1 MTALHWRT
9 ARELRLIAKIIPDP
23 HNPGECLDRLADVRV
38 AASGSVLYVDTQ
50 ATGQDERGAPPG
62 AGDPE
67 VYAIPSSSVIFLA
80 FR

>member
-23 HNPGECLDRLADVRV
+23 RHPGECLDRLADVKV
-38 AASGSVLYVDTQ
+38 AASGPVLYVD
-50 ATGQDERGAPPG
+50 AGRTGEDDRNVAE
-62 AGDPE
+62 PE

-80 FR
+80 FS

>member
-23 HNPGECLDRLADVRV
+23 RHPGECLDRLADVRV
-38 AASGSVLYVDTQ
+38 AASGPVLYVDT
-50 ATGQDERGAPPG
+50 RGA
-62 AGDPE
+62 AEPE

>member
-23 HNPGECLDRLADVRV
+23 RHPGECLDRLADVEV
-38 AASGSVLYVDTQ
+38 AASGPVLYVD
-50 ATGQDERGAPPG
+50 ARR
-62 AGDPE
+62 AGEVDRSAAEPE

>member
-23 HNPGECLDRLADVRV
+23 RHPGECLDRLADVPV
-38 AASGSVLYVDTQ
+38 AASGPVLYVDARPTGEDDRG
-50 ATGQDERGAPPG
+50 ATG
-62 AGDPE
+62 PE
-67 VYAIPSSSVIFLA
+67 VYAIPSSSVIFLS

>member
-23 HNPGECLDRLADVRV
+23 RHPGECLDRLADVRV
-38 AASGSVLYVDTQ
+38 AASGTVLYVD
-50 ATGQDERGAPPG
+50 ARASGEDDRGLRPG
-62 AGDPE
+62 AVDRE

>member
-23 HNPGECLDRLADVRV
+23 GHPGECLDRLADVRV
-38 AASGSVLYVDTQ
+38 AALGPVLYVD
-50 ATGQDERGAPPG
+50 ARPTGTRDPDAAEPG
-62 AGDPE
+62 
-67 VYAIPSSSVIFLA
+67 VYAIPSSSVVFLS